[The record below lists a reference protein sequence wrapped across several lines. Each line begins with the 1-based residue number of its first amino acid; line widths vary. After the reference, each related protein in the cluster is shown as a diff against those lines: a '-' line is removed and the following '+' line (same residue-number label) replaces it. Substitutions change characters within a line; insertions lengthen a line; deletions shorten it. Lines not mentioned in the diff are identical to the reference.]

1 MTVVNLRRWFRDP
14 LFLLAVAAGLIAFVV
29 QSGELGSADTTHRLQ
44 TAHAW
49 WTGEPEVFP
58 NEFPEFGVHGRGGKL
73 QSWYSIGQ
81 SLILLPPDVVGA
93 YIARLPI
100 FAEYDDTDPS
110 VRDII
115 VSYSINILVTV
126 LTALVCFRFLR
137 QLNFGVTQSV
147 VGVLALLLA
156 TTHLHYTQNMME
168 NNYIFLL
175 THHRLLLSVR
185 VAAHRQPAGAAD
197 WLGGVRPQSADPSP
211 DGPGS
216 IGGSALPAA
225 CAVVRRHPRP
235 ALWDRCR
242 TYIAT
247 ALPVYLFFGLLD
259 RLYQVYRFGFAS
271 IFVTYITIIGRETRM
286 RNPSL
291 PPNYPFETPWHVGFF
306 GALFTPEKSIF
317 LFDPLLVLM
326 ILLCIVAWKR
336 FSPAVKAYAVMSWPL
351 LLAYLSFYAR
361 YTVWSGD
368 FAWGDRY
375 VSTAVEFAALLAVPL
390 LLRHREQVGRAVWTV
405 GLALLA
411 ISTVIQVASLAFW
424 LPLEIY
430 QMETLGHPTF
440 VIALA
445 HEEHPRLRVGKDGR
459 LGSEQPRHDRRPMG
473 LRPHHHLEFSA
484 VRFAPGGRGAGVG
497 GESYL
502 RGVGNCARRVG
513 GYPVAYPR
521 SPSPACL
528 TGDFACILEQL
539 PALQRNRH
547 IAIVPDEVVEL
558 QHGKIGALHAPG
570 IGEKLRDLEL
580 ADLVRD
586 PLPRVLENMAAS
598 SSAVARS
605 MGTVRA
611 R

>member
-1 MTVVNLRRWFRDP
+1 MTVVNLRRWFHDP
-14 LFLLAVAAGLIAFVV
+14 LFLLALAAGLIAFVV

-73 QSWYSIGQ
+73 QSWYSLGQ
-81 SLILLPPDVVGA
+81 SLILLPPDVVGT
-93 YIARLPI
+93 YIGRLPI

-126 LTALVCFRFLR
+126 LTALVCFRFLL

-156 TTHLHYTQNMME
+156 TTHLHYTQDMME

-175 THHRLLLSVR
+175 SMTGFSYQYEWLRNGNRRALLIGSAAFGLNLLTRLPTGLDLLAGVLFLLLVL
-185 VAAHRQPAGAAD
+185 
-197 WLGGVRPQSADPSP
+197 WLEGIRGRP
-211 DGPGS
+211 
-216 IGGSALPAA
+216 
-225 CAVVRRHPRP
+225 
-235 ALWDRCR
+235 LWERCR
-242 TYIAT
+242 GYVAT
-247 ALPVYLFFGLLD
+247 ALPVYLFFGLVD

-271 IFVTYITIIGRETRM
+271 IFVTYTTIIGRETRM

-306 GALFTPEKSIF
+306 GALFKPEKSIF

-336 FSPAVKAYAVMSWPL
+336 FSPAVKAYAVMSCPL

-375 VSTAVEFAALLAVPL
+375 VSTAVEFAAVLAVPL
-390 LLRHREQVGRAVWTV
+390 LLRHRGQVGTVVWTA

-440 VIALA
+440 VIALRMKNILA
-445 HEEHPRLRVGKDGR
+445 FGLGKMDAW
-459 LGSEQPRHDRRPMG
+459 G
-473 LRPHHHLEFSA
+473 LNNHAMTEDPWDYVHITAWNFLPF
-484 VRFAPGGRGAGVG
+484 
-497 GESYL
+497 L
-502 RGVGNCARRVG
+502 LRRVG
-513 GYPVAYPR
+513 VA
-521 SPSPACL
+521 PAWAVNV
-528 TGDFACILEQL
+528 TFAVWGV
-539 PALQRNRH
+539 ALAALAATLWRIR
-547 IAIVPDEVVEL
+547 EV
-558 QHGKIGALHAPG
+558 
-570 IGEKLRDLEL
+570 LRRL
-580 ADLVRD
+580 A
-586 PLPRVLENMAAS
+586 
-598 SSAVARS
+598 
-605 MGTVRA
+605 
-611 R
+611 